1 MKKQKAIVNCENVKL
16 YCLPKWYI
24 NCIIQSNKRRRKVK
38 DSNQNIAKAVLK
50 IRQDNKLSQEQFA
63 EMVGVTRQA
72 VSRWEMGVSVPN
84 INTLILISE
93 KFDIPVDEMLKSGD
107 VVEKIDNNKTP
118 FKKDRNYSIVFLTI
132 GILGL
137 ISIPFEMSADD
148 HNCTSHFGV
157 DAFCL
162 ALHGA
167 DLHIRSGAWSTKHGN
182 CSAWRG
188 CADYLFPAEWCDFA
202 GYGIFDQPDGAAAG
216 CDLAAGKGAE
226 FEICDPGL
234 GVWVNDVN
242 IIWNEKEAGQWE
254 MRPNALLLG
263 YLE

>member
-1 MKKQKAIVNCENVKL
+1 MN
-16 YCLPKWYI
+16 
-24 NCIIQSNKRRRKVK
+24 KVK

-118 FKKDRNYSIVFLTI
+118 FKKDRNYSIVFLII

-137 ISIPFEMSADD
+137 ISIPFWAEWKQKKNMELFKTAYEHSYDYIFEYPL
-148 HNCTSHFGV
+148 SIILL
-157 DAFCL
+157 L
-162 ALHGA
+162 ALMF
-167 DLHIRSGAWSTKHGN
+167 I
-182 CSAWRG
+182 
-188 CADYLFPAEWCDFA
+188 
-202 GYGIFDQPDGAAAG
+202 
-216 CDLAAGKGAE
+216 
-226 FEICDPGL
+226 GL
-234 GVWVNDVN
+234 GIYFISKKKKGRRFDEKND
-242 IIWNEKEAGQWE
+242 
-254 MRPNALLLG
+254 
-263 YLE
+263 

>member
-1 MKKQKAIVNCENVKL
+1 M
-16 YCLPKWYI
+16 
-24 NCIIQSNKRRRKVK
+24 
-38 DSNQNIAKAVLK
+38 
-50 IRQDNKLSQEQFA
+50 KLSDKIVRLRKSNGMSQEELA
-63 EMVGVTRQA
+63 DKLGVSRQA
-72 VSRWEMGVSVPN
+72 ISRWEMGVSVPN

-148 HNCTSHFGV
+148 RNCTGHFGV

-167 DLHIRSGAWSTKHGN
+167 DLHIQSGAWSAQHGN

-202 GYGIFDQPDGAAAG
+202 GYGIFD
-216 CDLAAGKGAE
+216 
-226 FEICDPGL
+226 
-234 GVWVNDVN
+234 
-242 IIWNEKEAGQWE
+242 
-254 MRPNALLLG
+254 
-263 YLE
+263 

>member
-1 MKKQKAIVNCENVKL
+1 MIADKIKNARTIKKL
-16 YCLPKWYI
+16 T
-24 NCIIQSNKRRRKVK
+24 
-38 DSNQNIAKAVLK
+38 
-50 IRQDNKLSQEQFA
+50 QEQVA
-63 EMVGVTRQA
+63 EDLN
-72 VSRWEMGVSVPN
+72 VSRQTISNWEMGVSVPN

-167 DLHIRSGAWSTKHGN
+167 DLHIQSGAWSTKHGN
-182 CSAWRG
+182 CSVWRG
-188 CADYLFPAEWCDFA
+188 CAYYLFPTEWCNFA

-216 CDLAAGKGAE
+216 CDLAAGQGAE

-242 IIWNEKEAGQWE
+242 IIWNEKKQDNG
-254 MRPNALLLG
+254 R
-263 YLE
+263 

>member
-107 VVEKIDNNKTP
+107 VVEKIDNNKTS

-167 DLHIRSGAWSTKHGN
+167 DLHIQSGAWSTKHGN

-188 CADYLFPAEWCDFA
+188 CDYYLFPAEWCDFV
-202 GYGIFDQPDGAAAG
+202 GYSFLISPMGLP
-216 CDLAAGKGAE
+216 LAA
-226 FEICDPGL
+226 
-234 GVWVNDVN
+234 
-242 IIWNEKEAGQWE
+242 IW
-254 MRPNALLLG
+254 LLG
-263 YLE
+263 KVQDLKFAIQDWMYG

>member
-1 MKKQKAIVNCENVKL
+1 MRKCKVVLLAQMVYQL
-16 YCLPKWYI
+16 Y
-24 NCIIQSNKRRRKVK
+24 NTSNKRRRELMNKVK

-93 KFDIPVDEMLKSGD
+93 KFAIPVDEMLKSGD

-137 ISIPFEMSADD
+137 ISIPF
-148 HNCTSHFGV
+148 G
-157 DAFCL
+157 
-162 ALHGA
+162 
-167 DLHIRSGAWSTKHGN
+167 
-182 CSAWRG
+182 
-188 CADYLFPAEWCDFA
+188 AEW
-202 GYGIFDQPDGAAAG
+202 Q
-216 CDLAAGKGAE
+216 
-226 FEICDPGL
+226 
-234 GVWVNDVN
+234 
-242 IIWNEKEAGQWE
+242 
-254 MRPNALLLG
+254 
-263 YLE
+263 

>member
-1 MKKQKAIVNCENVKL
+1 MN
-16 YCLPKWYI
+16 
-24 NCIIQSNKRRRKVK
+24 KVK

-118 FKKDRNYSIVFLTI
+118 FTKERNYSIVFLII

-137 ISIPFEMSADD
+137 ISIPFWAEWKQKKNMELFKTAYEHSYDYIFEYPL
-148 HNCTSHFGV
+148 SIILI
-157 DAFCL
+157 L
-162 ALHGA
+162 ALMF
-167 DLHIRSGAWSTKHGN
+167 I
-182 CSAWRG
+182 
-188 CADYLFPAEWCDFA
+188 
-202 GYGIFDQPDGAAAG
+202 
-216 CDLAAGKGAE
+216 
-226 FEICDPGL
+226 GL
-234 GVWVNDVN
+234 GIYFISKKKKGRRFDEKND
-242 IIWNEKEAGQWE
+242 
-254 MRPNALLLG
+254 
-263 YLE
+263 

>member
-1 MKKQKAIVNCENVKL
+1 MN
-16 YCLPKWYI
+16 
-24 NCIIQSNKRRRKVK
+24 KVK

-118 FKKDRNYSIVFLTI
+118 FKKDRNYSIVFLII

-137 ISIPFEMSADD
+137 ISIPFWAEWKQKKNMELFKTAYEHSYDYIFEYPL
-148 HNCTSHFGV
+148 SV
-157 DAFCL
+157 ILIL
-162 ALHGA
+162 ALMF
-167 DLHIRSGAWSTKHGN
+167 I
-182 CSAWRG
+182 
-188 CADYLFPAEWCDFA
+188 
-202 GYGIFDQPDGAAAG
+202 
-216 CDLAAGKGAE
+216 
-226 FEICDPGL
+226 GL
-234 GVWVNDVN
+234 GIYFISKKKKGRRFDEKND
-242 IIWNEKEAGQWE
+242 
-254 MRPNALLLG
+254 
-263 YLE
+263 